1 MANSNYVIKAMKAPF
16 VAALIFALSASSETS
31 AQSCKPEYSTQDKIS
46 KEQTDVWSQVLYK
59 TSFGGSLMGSSEV
72 GITGAVGRY
81 GGSNAVNLQIEKKE
95 ESKVNATFESQFQAQ
110 EGNRFSF
117 GFKSGDPLTFTASDV
132 SNDTKTGFLRSLVT
146 TVVLSAIL
154 ADEEIAAMRETLT
167 KKPID
172 ALRVQLAGGVIIDQT
187 VSEKNGQQMMQKFN
201 CFFQALDK
209 AAASP
214 PTGDPALRPLVVR
227 VDSASRREYA
237 AFAPIM
243 FRKVGAAVYPL
254 SYFSFNV
261 DGTFLASWDNGNH
274 HGKYRV
280 HGDSLTFQFLYTSG
294 RAKNSNAY
302 TALLSDSGFVEEDGT
317 AWEVLPGQP
326 RRRATQPKRVT
337 AMALTADQIIQM
349 VAAKVPD
356 DVIITTIRNTSSKFD
371 LTPDLLIKLKK
382 AGVSDAIVRAMAP

>member
-1 MANSNYVIKAMKAPF
+1 MKTTF
-16 VAALIFALSASSETS
+16 VAAFIVALCASSETS

-81 GGSNAVNLQIEKKE
+81 GASNAVNLQIEKKE
-95 ESKVNATFESQFQAQ
+95 ESKVNATFESQFNAQ

-117 GFKSGDPLTFTASDV
+117 GFKSGDPLTFVASDA
-132 SNDTKTGFLRSLVT
+132 SNDTKTGFMRSLVT
-146 TVVLSAIL
+146 TVVLSAVL

-187 VSEKNGQQMMQKFN
+187 VSEKNGQQMMAKFN
-201 CFFQALDK
+201 CFFQAMDK

-243 FRKVGAAVYPL
+243 FRKPGATAFTL
-254 SYFSFNV
+254 SPAYFSFNV

-280 HGDSLTFQFLYTSG
+280 HGDTLTMQLLYTQG
-294 RAKNSNAY
+294 PAKNSKIF
-302 TALLSDSGFVEEDGT
+302 TGLLSENGFVEEDGT
-317 AWEVLPGQP
+317 VWEIMPGQA
-326 RRRATQPKRVT
+326 RKTATQPKKASAT
-337 AMALTADQIIQM
+337 ALTADQIIQM